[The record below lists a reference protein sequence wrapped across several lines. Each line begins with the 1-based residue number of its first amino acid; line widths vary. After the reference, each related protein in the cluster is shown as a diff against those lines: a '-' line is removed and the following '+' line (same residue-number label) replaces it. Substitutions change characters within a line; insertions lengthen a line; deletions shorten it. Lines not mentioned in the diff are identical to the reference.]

1 MLPARN
7 MRVHPPAFVTLAA
20 VIIGLLLLGSVGG
33 LRAQAPA
40 GPDTTEST
48 TEDSTGIVLSV
59 APYRT
64 ITVDSRR
71 GPFTY
76 RLGQDLHIIGP
87 DSHPLK
93 IRQVAEGDKVTVFYY
108 IRDGQQTVARIVVLH
123 HGKNAA
129 K

>member
-1 MLPARN
+1 M
-7 MRVHPPAFVTLAA
+7 
-20 VIIGLLLLGSVGG
+20 LGSVGG

-87 DSHPLK
+87 DNHPLK

-123 HGKNAA
+123 HGKTAA